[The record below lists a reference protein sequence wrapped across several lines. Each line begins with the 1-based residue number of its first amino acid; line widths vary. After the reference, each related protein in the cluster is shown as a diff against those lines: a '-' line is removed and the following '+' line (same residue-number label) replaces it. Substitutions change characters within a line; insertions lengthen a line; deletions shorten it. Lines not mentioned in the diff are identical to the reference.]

1 MRTILMLFALFL
13 IPSHLPSLE
22 YGLFA
27 KRQGNPPKRLA
38 ILAERCSGSN
48 YVEGL
53 ILSNFEKLDPDYST
67 HKHFPPW
74 NWKAR
79 KSDSTL
85 FVVIFRNPY
94 DWLRSLHR
102 IPHHADRSLWHIPFS
117 QFIRSQWVLKVH
129 DPITMQL
136 GDPLV
141 DRNPRTG
148 QPFKNVMELRTE
160 KIKAMLRIRKSVK
173 NIYCVHYETA
183 RDYPKEVLQEIQ
195 KTFSL
200 KATPIYHP
208 VVQYKAHAF
217 SEIYTPRK
225 YVPISG
231 KDLAHINAHLNTRI
245 ERKIGY
251 RLIFDPANIP

>member
-1 MRTILMLFALFL
+1 MRIILLLFTLSLF
-13 IPSHLPSLE
+13 PSHLPSLE
-22 YGLFA
+22 YGFFS

-53 ILSNFEKLDPDYST
+53 ILSNFENLDPDYT
-67 HKHFPPW
+67 IHKHFPPW
-74 NWKAR
+74 IWKAR
-79 KSDSTL
+79 KTDSTL

-102 IPHHADRSLWHIPFS
+102 IPHHADRSLWNIPFS
-117 QFIRSQWVLKVH
+117 QFIRSQWVLTVH
-129 DPITMQL
+129 DPITMKL
-136 GDPLV
+136 GNPLV
-141 DRNPRTG
+141 DRNPHTG
-148 QPFKNVMELRTE
+148 QPFKNVMKLRTE
-160 KIKAMLRIRKSVK
+160 KIKTMLRIRKSVK
-173 NIYCVHYETA
+173 NIYCVQYETA

-195 KTFSL
+195 KLYSL

-208 VVQYKAHAF
+208 VVHYQANAQ
-217 SEIYTPRK
+217 SRIYEPRK
-225 YVPISG
+225 YAAISG
-231 KDLAHINAHLNTRI
+231 EDLAHINAHLDKRI